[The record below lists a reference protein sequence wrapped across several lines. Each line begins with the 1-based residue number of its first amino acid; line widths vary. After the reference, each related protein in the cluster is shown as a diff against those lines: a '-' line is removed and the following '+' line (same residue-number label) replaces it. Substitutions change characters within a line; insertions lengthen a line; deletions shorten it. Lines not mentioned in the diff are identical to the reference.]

1 MLETFNREEK
11 SLTIRSN
18 FASKAFLEKLNSWRE
33 KNLFIDVVLC
43 ADGVELSAHKVIL
56 SSCSPYFEAMFCGNF
71 SEQHSKSDG
80 KISIGGVTGPALK
93 SIMDYIY
100 SGILKVTIENAPE
113 LLQIADLLLL
123 EQVNN
128 QFVTSNHQSTNLV
141 FSTKFYPLLSAFSNE
156 NYRILLTTPL
166 LSSFLFGKKNRWQW
180 NSNEICA
187 MAHSRPDP
195 PKM

>member
-18 FASKAFLEKLNSWRE
+18 FASKAFLEKLNNWRE

-128 QFVTSNHQSTNLV
+128 QFVTSNHQTTNLV
-141 FSTKFYPLLSAFSNE
+141 FPNFFRE
-156 NYRILLTTPL
+156 I
-166 LSSFLFGKKNRWQW
+166 FLVEQLKKKTNF
-180 NSNEICA
+180 
-187 MAHSRPDP
+187 
-195 PKM
+195 

>member
-18 FASKAFLEKLNSWRE
+18 FASKAFLEKLNNWRE

-80 KISIGGVTGPALK
+80 KISIGGVTGSALK

-123 EQVNN
+123 EQVKSRKCDSKDWPIKKMTT
-128 QFVTSNHQSTNLV
+128 FEFGHFTTSFGH
-141 FSTKFYPLLSAFSNE
+141 FFA
-156 NYRILLTTPL
+156 NYIYIFHKTEVLMVILR
-166 LSSFLFGKKNRWQW
+166 G
-180 NSNEICA
+180 
-187 MAHSRPDP
+187 
-195 PKM
+195 

>member
-18 FASKAFLEKLNSWRE
+18 FASKAFLEKLNNWRE

-80 KISIGGVTGPALK
+80 KISIGGVTGRALK

-128 QFVTSNHQSTNLV
+128 QFVLASDHPTTNLL
-141 FSTKFYPLLSAFSNE
+141 FSPNFFPQNFLS
-156 NYRILLTTPL
+156 
-166 LSSFLFGKKNRWQW
+166 
-180 NSNEICA
+180 
-187 MAHSRPDP
+187 
-195 PKM
+195 

>member
-18 FASKAFLEKLNSWRE
+18 FASKAFLEKLNNWRE

-80 KISIGGVTGPALK
+80 KISIGGVTGSALK

-128 QFVTSNHQSTNLV
+128 QFVLASDHPTTNLL
-141 FSTKFYPLLSAFSNE
+141 FSPNFFPQNFLS
-156 NYRILLTTPL
+156 
-166 LSSFLFGKKNRWQW
+166 
-180 NSNEICA
+180 
-187 MAHSRPDP
+187 
-195 PKM
+195 

>member
-80 KISIGGVTGPALK
+80 KISIGGVTGRALK

-128 QFVTSNHQSTNLV
+128 QFVTSNHQTTNLV
-141 FSTKFYPLLSAFSNE
+141 FPNFFHEIFSVE
-156 NYRILLTTPL
+156 QL
-166 LSSFLFGKKNRWQW
+166 K
-180 NSNEICA
+180 
-187 MAHSRPDP
+187 
-195 PKM
+195 